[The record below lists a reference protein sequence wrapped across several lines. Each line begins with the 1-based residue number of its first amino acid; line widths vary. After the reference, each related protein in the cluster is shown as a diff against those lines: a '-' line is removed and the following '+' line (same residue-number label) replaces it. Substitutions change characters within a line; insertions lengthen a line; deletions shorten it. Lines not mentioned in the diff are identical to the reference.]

1 MKIVSETGFLII
13 IDPTYLKLANPN
25 DAGTIDFLS
34 SPERAGQ
41 LLNQHLFPHGCGGLV
56 GLVRL
61 SDGPGEYDFD
71 ADKVQFWDVET
82 SGNKVIFGVDHGS
95 FIIFDVKY
103 IQPLIRYF
111 DKNKLETDNSYEH
124 FQQLQQKISNRYNI
138 LLWCPSPLPFA
149 EGWHEVDLSAF
160 QKSK

>member
-1 MKIVSETGFLII
+1 MKIFSETGFLII
-13 IDPTYLKLANPN
+13 IDPTYLKLANSIE
-25 DAGTIDFLS
+25 ASGIDFLS
-34 SPERAGQ
+34 APELAAQ
-41 LLNQHLFPHGCGGLV
+41 LLSQHLFPNGCGELV

-61 SDGPGEYDFD
+61 SDGPGTYDFD
-71 ADKVQFWDVET
+71 AERVQFWDVET
-82 SGNKVIFGVDHGS
+82 TGNKVIFGVDHGS
-95 FIIFDVKY
+95 YIIFDIKY
-103 IQPLIRYF
+103 IQPLIRNF
-111 DKNKLETDNSYEH
+111 DKNEFDTDNSFEH